1 MTLCRKACRAGQL
14 TGAAVRLSKSG
25 MTDDPRRHA
34 PATQRNRDAILAVL
48 RRHLLASGL
57 LLEIASGTG
66 EHALHFAAALPGI
79 TVQPSDPDAGARA
92 SIDAHAG
99 AAGLAN
105 IRPALALDVTGAW
118 PIDRADALLCCN
130 MIHIAPWEATPALVA
145 GAARVLP
152 PGAPLLLYGPF
163 LRDGRH
169 TAPSNAAFD
178 ESLRARDPRWGVR
191 DLDEVIA
198 LAADFDVEAI
208 EAMPANNLTA
218 VFRRR

>member
-1 MTLCRKACRAGQL
+1 MTK
-14 TGAAVRLSKSG
+14 
-25 MTDDPRRHA
+25 DPRRHA
-34 PATQRNRDAILAVL
+34 PATLRNRDAILAVL
-48 RRHLLASGL
+48 RRHLPEKGL

-66 EHALHFAAALPGI
+66 EHAAHFAAALPGVI
-79 TVQPSDPDAGARA
+79 FQPSDPDADARA

-99 AAGLAN
+99 ATGLPN

-130 MIHIAPWEATPALVA
+130 MIHIAPWEATPALID

-152 PGAPLLLYGPF
+152 SGAPLLLYGPF
-163 LRDGRH
+163 LRGGRH
-169 TAPSNAAFD
+169 TAPSNADFD
-178 ESLRARDPRWGVR
+178 ASLRARDPRWGVR

-198 LAADFDVEAI
+198 LAVNFDVAAI

>member
-1 MTLCRKACRAGQL
+1 MTEDL
-14 TGAAVRLSKSG
+14 
-25 MTDDPRRHA
+25 RRHA
-34 PATQRNRDAILAVL
+34 PATLRNRDAILAVL
-48 RRHLLASGL
+48 RRHLPEKGL

-66 EHALHFAAALPGI
+66 EHAVHFAAALSGI
-79 TVQPSDPDAGARA
+79 IVQPSDPDADARA

-105 IRPALALDVTGAW
+105 IRPALALDVSGAW

-130 MIHIAPWEATPALVA
+130 MIHIAPWEATPALIA

-152 PGAPLLLYGPF
+152 SGAPLLLYGPF
-163 LRDGRH
+163 LRGGRH
-169 TAPSNAAFD
+169 TAPSNADFD
-178 ESLRARDPRWGVR
+178 ASLRARDPRWGVR

-198 LAADFDVEAI
+198 LAREFNVAGI

>member
-1 MTLCRKACRAGQL
+1 M
-14 TGAAVRLSKSG
+14 TGAGSRPSKRD
-25 MTDDPRRHA
+25 MTADLRRHA
-34 PATQRNRDAILAVL
+34 PATLRNRDAILAVL
-48 RRHLLASGL
+48 RRHLPEKGL

-66 EHALHFAAALPGI
+66 EHAAHFAAALPGI
-79 TVQPSDPDAGARA
+79 ILQPSDPDAGARA

-99 AAGLAN
+99 ATGLGN

-130 MIHIAPWEATPALVA
+130 MIHIAPWDATPALIA
-145 GAARVLP
+145 GAARLLP
-152 PGAPLLLYGPF
+152 SGAPLLLYGPF
-163 LRDGRH
+163 LRGGRH
-169 TAPSNAAFD
+169 TAPSNAGFD

-198 LAADFDVEAI
+198 LAVDFDVAAI

>member
-1 MTLCRKACRAGQL
+1 MTEDL
-14 TGAAVRLSKSG
+14 
-25 MTDDPRRHA
+25 RRHA
-34 PATQRNRDAILAVL
+34 PATLRNRDAILAVL
-48 RRHLLASGL
+48 RRHLPEEGL

-66 EHALHFAAALPGI
+66 EHAAHFAAALPGVI
-79 TVQPSDPDAGARA
+79 FQPSDPDADARA

-99 AAGLAN
+99 ATGLAN

-118 PIDRADALLCCN
+118 PIGHADALLCCN
-130 MIHIAPWEATPALVA
+130 MIHIAPWEATPALIA

-152 PGAPLLLYGPF
+152 SGAPLLLYGPF

-169 TAPSNAAFD
+169 TAPSNADFD
-178 ESLRARDPRWGVR
+178 ASLRARDPRWGVR

-198 LAADFDVEAI
+198 LAADFDVTGI

>member
-1 MTLCRKACRAGQL
+1 MPEDL
-14 TGAAVRLSKSG
+14 
-25 MTDDPRRHA
+25 RRHA
-34 PATQRNRDAILAVL
+34 PATLRNRDAILAAL
-48 RRHLLASGL
+48 RRHLPETGL

-66 EHALHFAAALPGI
+66 EHAAHFAAALPGV
-79 TVQPSDPDAGARA
+79 TFQPSDPDADARA
-92 SIDAHAG
+92 SIDAHAA

-105 IRPALALDVTGAW
+105 IRPALALDVTGVW

-130 MIHIAPWEATPALVA
+130 MIHIAPWEATPALIA

-152 PGAPLLLYGPF
+152 SGAPLLLYGPF
-163 LRDGRH
+163 LRGGQH
-169 TAPSNAAFD
+169 TAPSNADFD
-178 ESLRARDPRWGVR
+178 ASLRARDPRWGVR

-198 LAADFDVEAI
+198 LAADFEVAAI